1 MHFLQQSFTEVNLCL
16 YLYLLQKQNAF
27 TYTDKLNKASG
38 LIRNYSKFTTKCNK
52 LLGSTMTEKKT
63 SLKINKSAIN
73 SHASFKKD

>member
-1 MHFLQQSFTEVNLCL
+1 MKEAKMHFLQQSFTEVNL

-63 SLKINKSAIN
+63 V
-73 SHASFKKD
+73 